1 MSAATEASV
10 TWEQALAWRLER
22 QLLDPVGQVPVS
34 DVVRRLGAVL
44 SMDESLAELAV
55 RTRSTTSRAGD
66 LAAALADGSV
76 ITAFAFRGSM
86 HHLSPEDGGT
96 YLALRCAGRQWELP
110 SWVDFYR
117 IPAAG
122 WPDFRAA
129 VRDAVSEGPLTIAE
143 LGDAIARHRAYQ
155 HLKPVFDDG
164 AGTLLKPLT
173 WQGDVSIGPSRDG
186 ALTVQRLDTNPRW
199 TGVPGLDDAGP
210 RAVTAYLR
218 TYGPATPE
226 HLGYWLGNGLSA
238 GRPRIRRWF
247 AGLGDRLAAVDV
259 AGTTAYVVRDDLDD
273 LVAAQP
279 SEVVRLL
286 PGHDQW
292 VMGPGTK
299 DVHVTPSARRD
310 LMTRKANPVVVG
322 GVVRGTWSR
331 NGSQVTVS
339 WLDDRPRPVE
349 AIELE
354 AARLGG
360 LLGRDLQVV
369 TTG

>member
-1 MSAATEASV
+1 
-10 TWEQALAWRLER
+10 
-22 QLLDPVGQVPVS
+22 
-34 DVVRRLGAVL
+34 
-44 SMDESLAELAV
+44 
-55 RTRSTTSRAGD
+55 
-66 LAAALADGSV
+66 
-76 ITAFAFRGSM
+76 
-86 HHLSPEDGGT
+86 
-96 YLALRCAGRQWELP
+96 
-110 SWVDFYR
+110 
-117 IPAAG
+117 
-122 WPDFRAA
+122 
-129 VRDAVSEGPLTIAE
+129 LTIAE

-210 RAVTAYLR
+210 RAVTEYLR

-226 HLGYWLGNGLSA
+226 HLGYWIGDGLSA

-331 NGSQVTVS
+331 KGSQVTVS